1 MKKYNITVSN
11 GCGSSRE
18 FVSTSRNARK
28 HLSENYGTQN
38 GARCI
43 VRTQAGAVVS
53 ACEYS
58 DENGGKYYYINY

>member
-1 MKKYNITVSN
+1 MKKYRITVSN
-11 GCGSSRE
+11 GNGWARE

-28 HLSENYGTQN
+28 HLADNYGTQN
-38 GARCI
+38 GATCI

-58 DENGGKYYYINY
+58 DEFGYNYIYWEE